1 MGQGAAKAKQGGEE
15 AVQKTPEKKDAKKAH
30 TSSDANALI
39 EFMKK
44 NYDAK
49 VKDVTEFDEFYH
61 AIYELIE
68 KFCEERGQ
76 LQYRIPPKEELK
88 EKYELAAPYR
98 RADFSFSFLRVFPQ
112 AQKFHKGRGTKVT
125 AQEFENIAKAILKID
140 SFTFGKAAVDILVV
154 LFGVPVCALLT
165 KRFVPGLKAISD
177 DIVIPAATSGAV
189 VYLAKSNKL

>member
-30 TSSDANALI
+30 KSSDANELI
-39 EFMKK
+39 EFMRK

-49 VKDVTEFDEFYH
+49 VKHVTEFDEFYH

-68 KFCEERGQ
+68 KFCEEKGQ
-76 LQYRIPPKEELK
+76 LQYRIPPKEELR
-88 EKYELAAPYR
+88 EKYE
-98 RADFSFSFLRVFPQ
+98 
-112 AQKFHKGRGTKVT
+112 KFHRGSGTNVK

-189 VYLAKSNKL
+189 FYLAKSNKL

>member
-1 MGQGAAKAKQGGEE
+1 MQSK
-15 AVQKTPEKKDAKKAH
+15 PEKLVVDLLVVFKQ
-30 TSSDANALI
+30 T
-39 EFMKK
+39 
-44 NYDAK
+44 
-49 VKDVTEFDEFYH
+49 
-61 AIYELIE
+61 
-68 KFCEERGQ
+68 
-76 LQYRIPPKEELK
+76 
-88 EKYELAAPYR
+88 AAPYSS
-98 RADFSFSFLRVFPQ
+98 RADFSFIFLRVFPQ
-112 AQKFHKGRGTKVT
+112 TQKFHRGSGTNVK